1 MISRSRAA
9 LLWAASV
16 LVVVAA
22 PLTASAAPSSP
33 SAPRGLDD
41 LGRLR
46 ADSPVAVH
54 VDRDSDGSVA
64 LVRSSRGA
72 PLVAPA
78 APDAGPRVTARSYLD
93 RYGEVL
99 GLDGT
104 TSVAGTLHTHR
115 SVDGGHVARANQEV
129 AGVPVFAG
137 EVVLSLDDKDRLLSI
152 GGETTESTTVPM
164 PVVSEA
170 RARRTA
176 VAVTATAHR
185 TSLSRLTAT
194 AAGRWLYDPQLV
206 GEPTAAGVRPVWRFE
221 VTGPGVR
228 DLVLVGTDRGG
239 VALRVDEVTE
249 LTRRVCDG
257 HNQRKS

>member
-33 SAPRGLDD
+33 GPPRVPDGC
-41 LGRLR
+41 GRLR
-46 ADSPVAVH
+46 ADAPVAVH

-78 APDAGPRVTARSYLD
+78 APDAGPRGTARSYLE
-93 RYGEVL
+93 RSGEVR

-104 TSVAGTLHTHR
+104 SSVAGTLHTHP
-115 SVDGGHVARANQEV
+115 SIDGGHVARANQEV

-137 EVVLSLDDKDRLLSI
+137 EVVLSLAPRDRLLST
-152 GGETTESTTVPM
+152 GGETTESTTVPL

-185 TSLSRLTAT
+185 TSPSRLT
-194 AAGRWLYDPQLV
+194 
-206 GEPTAAGVRPVWRFE
+206 PTA
-221 VTGPGVR
+221 PG
-228 DLVLVGTDRGG
+228 RGL
-239 VALRVDEVTE
+239 AD
-249 LTRRVCDG
+249 
-257 HNQRKS
+257 